1 MRQSIKEVFMWLY
14 MIVAVLVMIYA
25 FYDVVKSNAEW
36 YKDLAV
42 YMLIICL
49 MMMVLISVIY
59 IWNKRQK
66 KAGSVYISYNPEYE
80 TEAQRISNL
89 FPREMPV
96 LSVGHIF
103 PGENVYETIPS
114 YIASSK
120 VCYVLIGK
128 KVSQLQKYE
137 ISEMKRQNKKIIPI
151 LLDTADIAPKTV
163 KDRMPVTYNNFIQQ
177 PYIP

>member
-1 MRQSIKEVFMWLY
+1 MCIY
-14 MIVAVLVMIYA
+14 MFIAVLVMIYA

-49 MMMVLISVIY
+49 MMTVFVSVIY
-59 IWNKRQK
+59 VYNKKRK
-66 KAGSVYISYNPEYE
+66 KVGSVYMSYNPEYE
-80 TEAQRISNL
+80 KEAQRISNL
-89 FPREMPV
+89 FPQEMPV

-103 PGENVYETIPS
+103 PGENVYETVPS

-120 VCYVLIGK
+120 VCYVIIGK

-137 ISEMKRQNKKIIPI
+137 ISEMKRQHKNIIPI
-151 LLDTADIAPKTV
+151 LLDTTDNVPRMV
-163 KDRMPVTYNNFIQQ
+163 KDRMPVTYDNFIQQ